1 MKRGGASKSVAARHY
16 VDMSPPDTEQAAR
29 RALTI
34 ALRTA
39 SAILGNRDEAS
50 DVAQEVATDVVRS
63 LERLRD
69 PDAFD
74 AWVYR
79 ITVRHTLRALR
90 KRKARLIEVPLAL
103 AAEVDDPAFADVDRD
118 LVLAARGALGQA
130 LATLPPR
137 QRVALALRYVHGLTD
152 REVAA
157 ALGCRRGT
165 ANSLLSRARATLRG
179 VPALKEIA
187 AHMEGSYR

>member
-1 MKRGGASKSVAARHY
+1 MTAQ
-16 VDMSPPDTEQAAR
+16 DPEQAAR
-29 RALTI
+29 RALAI

-63 LERLRD
+63 LNRLRD
-69 PDAFD
+69 AEAFD

-79 ITVRHTLRALR
+79 ITVRHTMRALR
-90 KRKARLIEVPLAL
+90 KRRARRIEVPLAL
-103 AAEVDDPAFADVDRD
+103 ALDADDIGLAGVDRD

-137 QRVALALRYVHGLTD
+137 QRVALVLRYVHDLSD
-152 REVAA
+152 REIAS

-179 VPALKEIA
+179 APALKEIA